1 MRNFIFI
8 IIAAFSLYAC
18 EKQNFDYGDLTKV
31 DGTNALVK
39 INFASSYPST
49 NPDTNWF
56 AVKFN
61 DRRVTPLILG
71 RTPYPGG
78 GYNTNGPSWPDYLIV
93 KPGNLKVDVVLP
105 KKVDDGTDSLTLY
118 TTNFTVEAGTPYTL
132 HITDT
137 ARMTKSVLV
146 PEDFQKPDS
155 GYARYRFIN
164 LMPNVP
170 SIDLYY
176 GQNATSVVGERLVAS
191 NIKYME
197 IGEYF
202 TINRASTRTW
212 KIRPAGADAS
222 TINTVL
228 ASYAGTGALGN
239 QREYTIYAMG
249 YQGNTLYSG
258 KPYISFLLVR

>member
-1 MRNFIFI
+1 MKKFILYI
-8 IIAAFSLYAC
+8 GIALAFYGC
-18 EKQNFDYGDLTKV
+18 EKQGFDYGDLTKY
-31 DGTNALVK
+31 DNTKALVK
-39 INFASSYPST
+39 INYASAYPKD
-49 NPDTNWF
+49 P
-56 AVKFN
+56 AVAIKFN
-61 DRRVTPLILG
+61 GSRVTPLIIG

-78 GYNTNGPSWPDYLIV
+78 GYNTNGPSNPDYLMV
-93 KPGNLKVDVVLP
+93 DPGNLKVDVILP
-105 KKVDDGTDSLTLY
+105 KKIDDGTDSLILYSANYTL
-118 TTNFTVEAGTPYTL
+118 EGGTPYTL
-132 HITDT
+132 HIADT
-137 ARMTKSVLV
+137 AQLTKSVLI
-146 PEDFQKPDS
+146 PEQFQMPDS

-170 SIDLYY
+170 AIDLYY

-212 KIRPAGADAS
+212 KIRAAGADAT

-249 YQGNTLYSG
+249 YQGNTLPSG